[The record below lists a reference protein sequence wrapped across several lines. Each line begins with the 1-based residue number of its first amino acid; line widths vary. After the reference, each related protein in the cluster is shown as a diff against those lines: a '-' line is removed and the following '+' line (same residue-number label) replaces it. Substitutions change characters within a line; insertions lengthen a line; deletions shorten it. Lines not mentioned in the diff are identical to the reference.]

1 MFYSFIFSS
10 VPVSVAED
18 FVSVFV
24 VEDFVSGTDSA
35 DDDSEAVE
43 DDEDSFTTS
52 LIISSFSLTIEALDS
67 SVFILVESLSS
78 TASDGDFSPET
89 DLEVDLSGTDSVE

>member
-10 VPVSVAED
+10 VPVSVSED

-24 VEDFVSGTDSA
+24 AEDFVSGTDSA

-43 DDEDSFTTS
+43 DEEDSFTTS
-52 LIISSFSLTIEALDS
+52 LIISFSLTIGVFDS
-67 SVFILVESLSS
+67 SVFVLAEPFSS
-78 TASDGDFSPET
+78 TTPDGNFS
-89 DLEVDLSGTDSVE
+89 LKLI